1 MGKLNPRQIATKALN
16 SAGTAVLSPP
26 YGGFGYY
33 YNHGPRN
40 QRKVAL
46 TFDDGPNKP
55 STENL
60 LNALDELGVR
70 GTFFCIGWQ
79 VKCHPDLVR
88 RMYETGH
95 VVANHSME
103 HRRGGSLKIS
113 GGEHIDASEREII
126 EVIGR
131 RPRLYRPPWGW
142 LTPWEGQRLL
152 QRGYAVIG
160 WDVYTYDWKVPE
172 VSGSVLAEGVYRD
185 VKPGSIILMH
195 DSNGI
200 IPVSNKIEMTR
211 AVQELVPRLRAEGY
225 EFVTVPE
232 LLGMPA
238 YIPIIR

>member
-1 MGKLNPRQIATKALN
+1 
-16 SAGTAVLSPP
+16 
-26 YGGFGYY
+26 
-33 YNHGPRN
+33 
-40 QRKVAL
+40 
-46 TFDDGPNKP
+46 
-55 STENL
+55 
-60 LNALDELGVR
+60 
-70 GTFFCIGWQ
+70 
-79 VKCHPDLVR
+79 
-88 RMYETGH
+88 MYETGH

-103 HRRGGSLKIS
+103 HRRGGALYLS
-113 GGEHIDASEREII
+113 GGSHIDDSEREIV
-126 EVIGR
+126 EVLGR

-160 WDVYTYDWKVPE
+160 WDVYTLDWKVPE
-172 VSGSVLAEGVYRD
+172 VDGGTLADGIYRD

-211 AVQELVPRLRAEGY
+211 AVQQLVPRLRADGY

-238 YIPIIR
+238 YIPLIH